1 MEIVALTED
10 LEAEWAAYVS
20 GRPALSAAHLLGWR
34 NAVRRAYGHLPCHLV
49 AREGGKV
56 VGVLPLFL
64 VRHPMFGRSLVTA
77 PFLSHG
83 GLSADGAE
91 AARALIDSAR
101 DVRRQWR
108 ARYVE
113 FRSLEPRGY
122 GLRLKE
128 KYCAHL
134 LRLDA
139 DPDVVWRR
147 CENRARTATRK
158 ASRLDLAVERG
169 SHLLNSFTAV
179 VTRQMRDLGTPFHGP
194 GFYRAI
200 VGELPEHVEI
210 FTVRQGGDVLGGGL
224 AVRSGDTLHWV
235 YGGCLRSSRGLAAMN
250 LLTWEIIRF
259 GCLEKMSWLDFGRS
273 RWDSG
278 AALFKRQWGARA
290 VPLFYE
296 YDLAD
301 GLRVPDMDPTNP
313 RFRLAIAIWRR
324 LPVWLAAQVGPA
336 LIRGIP

>member
-1 MEIVALTED
+1 MEVVALTED

-34 NAVRRAYGHLPCHLV
+34 NAVQRAYGHLPCHLV
-49 AREGGKV
+49 AREGGRV
-56 VGVLPLFL
+56 VGVLPLFF
-64 VRHPMFGRSLVTA
+64 VRHPVFGRSFVTA

-83 GLSADGAE
+83 GLAADSAE
-91 AARALIDSAR
+91 AARALIDSTR
-101 DVRRQWR
+101 EVRRR
-108 ARYVE
+108 RAARYVE
-113 FRSLEPRGY
+113 FRNREGCGH

-128 KYCAHL
+128 KYCTYL

-147 CENRARTATRK
+147 CEHRARKATRK
-158 ASRLDLAVERG
+158 ASRSGLAVENG
-169 SHLLNSFTAV
+169 PHLLDSFTAV

-200 VGELPEHVEI
+200 VEELLGQVEI
-210 FTVRQGGDVLGGGL
+210 FTVRQDGDVLGGGL
-224 AVRSGDTLHWV
+224 AVRAGDAFHWI
-235 YGGCLRSSRGLAAMN
+235 YGGCLKSSRGLAAMN

-259 GCLEKMSWLDFGRS
+259 GCLERMSWLDFGRS

-278 AALFKRQWGARA
+278 SALFKRQWGARA

-296 YDLAD
+296 YDLPA
-301 GLRVPDMDPTNP
+301 GVKVPDMDPTNP
-313 RFRLAIAIWRR
+313 RFRLAIAVWRR
-324 LPVWLAAQVGPA
+324 LPVWLAARLGPA
-336 LIRGIP
+336 VIRGIP